1 MKDIVA
7 FDLETTGLDRVKDQ
21 IIQIACIKFNRETKK
36 IINKIMYY
44 VQPVGEY
51 DITIQAYKK
60 HGIKKEFLKD
70 KPHFKDI
77 AQEIFD
83 FFKDCDILS
92 YNGNN
97 FDVPFLK
104 YEFLKVGIDWNV
116 LDCKFYDA
124 FLEEKRR
131 NGNSLEATYERYYG
145 KTMIDSGLKAH
156 DAFSDVMATI
166 GVF

>member
-36 IINKIMYY
+36 VINKIMYY

-60 HGIKKEFLKD
+60 HGIKKELLKD

-77 AQEIFD
+77 AQEISD
-83 FFKDCDILS
+83 FFNDCVILS

-97 FDVPFLK
+97 VDVPFLK

-116 LDCKFYDA
+116 LGCKFYDA
-124 FLEEKRR
+124 FLE
-131 NGNSLEATYERYYG
+131 
-145 KTMIDSGLKAH
+145 
-156 DAFSDVMATI
+156 
-166 GVF
+166 

>member
-36 IINKIMYY
+36 VINKIMYY

-104 YEFLKVGIDWNV
+104 YEFLKVGIECIR
-116 LDCKFYDA
+116 L
-124 FLEEKRR
+124 
-131 NGNSLEATYERYYG
+131 
-145 KTMIDSGLKAH
+145 
-156 DAFSDVMATI
+156 
-166 GVF
+166 